1 MLDEEEWA
9 RVSPYLSQTIAAVK
23 DYRQRTGA
31 GIADAKKA
39 VSDRACEEFENL
51 TGYKETNYLAIYHHR
66 LSKHGPPCRNCGNL
80 LRTPR
85 ARFCAACGTVA
96 RADDA
101 V

>member
-39 VSDRACEEFENL
+39 VSDRAC
-51 TGYKETNYLAIYHHR
+51 
-66 LSKHGPPCRNCGNL
+66 
-80 LRTPR
+80 
-85 ARFCAACGTVA
+85 
-96 RADDA
+96 
-101 V
+101 